1 MMKGTMSLLN
11 KKAPT
16 LLLCLAAIVLSHSAS
31 AADNQLNITGNI
43 KASPCKVNVP
53 TGGVN
58 VDLGQSIMASSL
70 SDAGSA
76 TDWKPIA
83 IEVISCPATTSS
95 ATMTLNGT
103 PDATESS
110 MYSNAGTATGV
121 QIELQNTAG
130 AALGNAS
137 TMVQDINAATQSTTF
152 NMQARAYS
160 SKGKATPG
168 TIVGVVQL
176 TFVYQ

>member
-11 KKAPT
+11 KKAPAV
-16 LLLCLAAIVLSHSAS
+16 LLCLAAAVLSQSAS
-31 AADNQLNITGNI
+31 AADAQLNITGNI

-58 VDLGQSIMASSL
+58 VDLGQSIMASTL

-83 IEVISCPATTSS
+83 IEVISCPSTTTS

-103 PDATESS
+103 PDTTESA

-137 TMVQDINAATQSTTF
+137 TMIQDINAATQGTTF

-168 TIVGVVQL
+168 TIVGAVQL